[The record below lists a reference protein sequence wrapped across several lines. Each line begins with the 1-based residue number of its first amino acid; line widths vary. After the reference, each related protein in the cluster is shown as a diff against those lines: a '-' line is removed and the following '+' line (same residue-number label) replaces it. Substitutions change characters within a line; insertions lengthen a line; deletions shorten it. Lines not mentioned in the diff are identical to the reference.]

1 MSASIASVE
10 SEQAEER
17 EHSERR
23 VCGTL
28 FVESETTPT
37 SVNTTVTGV
46 AGSVGD
52 PDPPWVVLIAAHP
65 RGH

>member
-37 SVNTTVTGV
+37 TRYIGV
-46 AGSVGD
+46 LGLLG
-52 PDPPWVVLIAAHP
+52 
-65 RGH
+65 